1 MSSQRLIFMLSLAG
15 LIAGCG
21 NDSGMNDFSGTSIA
35 NGAIKVRHSE
45 VALHV
50 SGTPDAV
57 IAANGDLK
65 IDSQMVAIN
74 QSEREALQH
83 YYLAASAVR
92 EHGIATGKAGVALAS
107 ESIKGAVASI
117 ASGGEGNAE
126 QQVEAGSQ
134 KVTQAAMK
142 ICQDL
147 VDIKTAQDALAAQ
160 LPAFKPYA
168 GIIEH
173 DAAKECRD
181 DDVTHR

>member
-1 MSSQRLIFMLSLAG
+1 M
-15 LIAGCG
+15 IAGCG
-21 NDSGMNDFSGTSIA
+21 NGSGMGDFSSTSIA
-35 NGAIKVRHSE
+35 NGAIKVRNSE
-45 VALHV
+45 IILHV

-65 IDSQMVAIN
+65 INGQIVPISQP
-74 QSEREALQH
+74 EREALQH
-83 YYLAASAVR
+83 YYLAANAVR
-92 EHGIATGKAGVALAS
+92 EHGIATGKAGVALAG

-117 ASGGEGNAE
+117 ASGGEGNAD

-147 VDIKTAQDALAAQ
+147 ADIKTAQDTLAAQ

-168 GIIEH
+168 GIIER
-173 DAAKECRD
+173 DAAKDCND